1 MPENVVWKAH
11 IDTGFLQFILFT
23 YTTTCLWSSCVNLE
37 IQIYVLQVEVN
48 PKFQIQAS
56 LAENLVQEIWNTF

>member
-1 MPENVVWKAH
+1 M
-11 IDTGFLQFILFT
+11 
-23 YTTTCLWSSCVNLE
+23 
-37 IQIYVLQVEVN
+37 QIYVLQVEVN